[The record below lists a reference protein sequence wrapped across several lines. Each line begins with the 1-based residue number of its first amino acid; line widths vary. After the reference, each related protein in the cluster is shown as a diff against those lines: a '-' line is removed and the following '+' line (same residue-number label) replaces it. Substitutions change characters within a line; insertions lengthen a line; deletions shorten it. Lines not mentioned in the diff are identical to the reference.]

1 MCHEGL
7 PCHTPRHTFSIRHH
21 IPNLT
26 IPRCRQ
32 ANWKKLTDFIGA
44 AANCE
49 AWIALSIDAAFDE
62 VVRAV
67 NQRRELLKAAMK
79 DIGLANN
86 EFLQQR
92 ANEMERDAGCPQPRR
107 RRAAVPRRRSWPAL
121 TAASVAVMI
130 EHGVEGSIA
139 AGGSGGMMEARL
151 ETVGGMGPGTGCES
165 AGEEAEAK

>member
-1 MCHEGL
+1 MLQVRERSPGFELIFTTAQQSNKIIVGQCTS
-7 PCHTPRHTFSIRHH
+7 PKFSW
-21 IPNLT
+21 
-26 IPRCRQ
+26 Q
-32 ANWKKLTDFIGA
+32 ANWKKLSDFIGA

-92 ANEMERDAGCPQPRR
+92 ANEMERDAGLSSPF
-107 RRAAVPRRRSWPAL
+107 RAL
-121 TAASVAVMI
+121 LNCAAM
-130 EHGVEGSIA
+130 
-139 AGGSGGMMEARL
+139 
-151 ETVGGMGPGTGCES
+151 
-165 AGEEAEAK
+165 EEA